1 MLIHFKK
8 GLKCF
13 MKIDASEK
21 WLAVY
26 EALASEVRLRII
38 QLLSEKAMNIK
49 ELAAA
54 LHLSSAILSM
64 HVKKLE
70 KSGIIETAMGRS
82 NGGTQKLCKLVVE
95 KLEITFPAAV
105 KAMRKNHEIA
115 IPVGHYTDFEVQPT
129 CGLATLEHLIGY
141 YDDPRYFL
149 DPERV
154 NARVLWFGE
163 GFVEYKIPNHLLN
176 SETPKE
182 LEITLELGSEAEGS
196 NENWPSDISFCLNG
210 RTLGQWTSPG
220 DYGNRRG
227 KYTPQWWEL
236 GVNQFGLLKMIR
248 INEQGTYIDGQ
259 LMSNQT
265 IQDFNIETKQWTFRM
280 SVLPEAVH
288 KGGLTLYGKGFGNY
302 DQDILFR
309 LYYE

>member
-1 MLIHFKK
+1 MN
-8 GLKCF
+8 
-13 MKIDASEK
+13 IDASEK
-21 WLAVY
+21 WLAIY
-26 EALASEVRLRII
+26 EALASKVRLAII

-49 ELAAA
+49 ELAGA
-54 LHLSSAILSM
+54 LGLSSAILSM

-70 KSGIIETAMGRS
+70 KSGIIETTMGRM

-95 KLEITFPAAV
+95 KIEITFPAAGQTL
-105 KAMRKNHEIA
+105 RKYHEIS
-115 IPVGHYTDFEVQPT
+115 IPVGHYTDFDVQPT

-163 GFVEYKIPNHLLN
+163 GFVEYKIPNHLLG

-196 NENWPSDISFCLNG
+196 NEFWPSDITFHLNG
-210 RTLGQWTSPG
+210 RSLGKWTSPG
-220 DYGNRRG
+220 DYGSKRG
-227 KYTPQWWEL
+227 RYTPQWWEL

-248 INEQGTYIDGQ
+248 INDQGTFIDGQ

-265 IQDFNIETKQWTFRM
+265 IQDFNMESKQWSFRM
-280 SVLPEAVH
+280 SVLPEAVN

-302 DQDILFR
+302 DQDMLFR
-309 LYYE
+309 LYYV